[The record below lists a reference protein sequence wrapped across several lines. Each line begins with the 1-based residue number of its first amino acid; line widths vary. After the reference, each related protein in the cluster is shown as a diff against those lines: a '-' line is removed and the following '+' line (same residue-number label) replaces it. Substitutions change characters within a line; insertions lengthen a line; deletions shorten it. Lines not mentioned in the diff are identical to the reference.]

1 MRRISVISTALA
13 VASTLF
19 TTTRAATAQQ
29 PAYRNPRL
37 SIDRR
42 VNDLLARMT
51 LEEKVAQM
59 LCLWGEKK
67 LITDAAGHF
76 SSANAPPWFRIGIG
90 RIERPQDGHDAR
102 GEAEFVN
109 AIQQWVRDSTRLGI
123 PILFNEEALH
133 GLEALGATSF
143 PQAIALASSWNPELV
158 ERVFAATAAE
168 ARASGVGQVLAPV
181 VDIARDP
188 RWGRFEETYGEDPFL
203 VARMGVAAVRGFQGT
218 DSVIGAAH
226 VLATLKHMTGH
237 GQPESGTNTGPA
249 SIGERTLR
257 DMFLYPFEVAVKE
270 AGARSVMASYNEVD
284 GIPSHV
290 NRWMLHDVLRG
301 EWGFDGTIVSDW
313 FAIEQLIDRH
323 HVAADSAEAARRAL
337 DATVDIELPDPGP
350 YTTLVDQ
357 VKKHQVPLQEIDAAV
372 RRLLRAKFVLGLF
385 ENPFVDVAAAER
397 ISGAESTRPL
407 ALEAARQAM
416 ILLKNEGNLL
426 PLRASAYS
434 RVAVIGPHA
443 GEVLLGGYAGVPS
456 HLVSILDGVK
466 AKLPSAS
473 VEYAEGVRITE
484 DSVFTKELQPHIGGA
499 RSKFRNEADRV
510 VGPDSASNATR
521 IANAVALARRS
532 DLVIL
537 VLGDNE
543 ETAREAYADDH
554 LGDRS
559 SLGLPGQ
566 QETLALQLAATGKPI
581 VLVLIN
587 GRPMSIPNLVTHLP
601 AILEGWYLGQETG
614 TAVADVLF
622 GDANP
627 GGKLPATVARDVGQ
641 LPVFYNYK
649 PSGRRGYVL
658 DSIAPL
664 FPFGYGLSYTT
675 FAYTPPR
682 LTANHILPTGTA
694 TVSVDV
700 RNTGTR
706 RGDEV
711 VQMYIRDEVSAATRP
726 VKELRG
732 FQRVTLEPGESRTV
746 SFTIG
751 PELLSYHGLDM
762 KRVVEPGQFDIMI
775 GGNSD
780 DGQSIELTVD
790 APRPTPSSPKRFK
803 SKAQKTQSG
812 RILSPSGL
820 RRRLRHA
827 SRRLI

>member
-1 MRRISVISTALA
+1 MRRASSLGLA
-13 VASTLF
+13 FLLLIGTGAN
-19 TTTRAATAQQ
+19 AQQ
-29 PAYRNPRL
+29 AAYRNPKL
-37 SIDRR
+37 PIDRR
-42 VNDLLARMT
+42 VNDLLGRMT

-59 LCLWGEKK
+59 LCLWDEKK
-67 LITDAAGHF
+67 LITDATGRF
-76 SSANAPPWFRIGIG
+76 SSANAPKWFRTGIG

-102 GEAEFVN
+102 AEAEFVN
-109 AIQQWVRDSTRLGI
+109 AIQQWVQDSTRLGI
-123 PILFNEEALH
+123 PVLFNEEALH
-133 GLEALGATSF
+133 GLEALGSTSF
-143 PQAIALASSWNPELV
+143 PQAIALASTWNPELV
-158 ERVFAATAAE
+158 ERVFTATAAE
-168 ARASGVGQVLAPV
+168 ARARGVGQVLAPV

-188 RWGRFEETYGEDPFL
+188 RWGRFEETYGEDPYL

-218 DSVIGAAH
+218 DSIIGPAH

-237 GQPESGTNTGPA
+237 GQPESGTNVGPA

-270 AGARSVMASYNEVD
+270 AGAKSVMASYNEVD

-301 EWGFDGTIVSDW
+301 EWGFTGTVVSDW

-323 HVAADSAEAARRAL
+323 HVVADSTEAARRAL
-337 DATVDIELPDPGP
+337 DATVDIDLPDPGA

-357 VKKHQVPLQEIDAAV
+357 VKKHQVPMEEIDAAV

-385 ENPFVDVAAAER
+385 DHPFVDVAAAER

-416 ILLKNEGNLL
+416 ILLRNEGSLL
-426 PLRASAYS
+426 PLRAGAYS

-443 GEVLLGGYAGVPS
+443 GEVLLGGYSGVPS

-466 AKLPSAS
+466 AKMPAAT

-484 DSVFTKELQPHIGGA
+484 DSVFTKEPQPHIGGA
-499 RSKFRNEADRV
+499 RSKFRNGADRV
-510 VGPDSASNATR
+510 VAADSVSNAAR
-521 IANAVALARRS
+521 MVGAVALARRS

-543 ETAREAYADDH
+543 QTAREAYADDH

-566 QETLALQLAATGKPI
+566 QEALALQVAATGKPV

-587 GRPMSIPNLVTHLP
+587 GRPISIPNLVTRIP

-675 FAYTPPR
+675 FAYSPPR
-682 LTANHILPTGTA
+682 LTVDHIQPTGRTSLA
-694 TVSVDV
+694 VDV

-711 VQMYIRDEVSAATRP
+711 VQMYVRDEVSAATRP

-732 FQRVTLEPGESRTV
+732 FQRVTLEPGQSRTV
-746 SFTIG
+746 TFAIG
-751 PELLSYHGLDM
+751 PEHLWYHGPDM
-762 KRVVEPGQFDIMI
+762 KRVVEPGKFEIMI
-775 GGNSD
+775 GGNSED
-780 DGQSIELTVD
+780 VQSIELTVD
-790 APRPTPSSPKRFK
+790 PPGRSTPTVKTAASADVRRKPSR
-803 SKAQKTQSG
+803 
-812 RILSPSGL
+812 
-820 RRRLRHA
+820 
-827 SRRLI
+827 